1 MQKSLRRTFA
11 FIQKEMI
18 QSLRDWRTL
27 LMILALPVIMM
38 FFFAYAVNLLVDHM
52 PTAVADMSK
61 DDESRAFIEALEI
74 SGYFDAKMYVESEEE
89 VIRMIDE
96 EQAKVGV
103 VIPPDFAARIERGDA
118 QVLIVFD
125 GSESLAVQTG
135 YSAAS
140 AIAQTH
146 SVELLMSKAGQM
158 GPALGLFGGGALPI
172 NTSIRVLYN
181 PDMDGLVFMVPGIAA
196 ILLQLLTIGQVS
208 MVVVREREL
217 GTLEQLLITPV
228 RPLELVI
235 SKVMPNIIIT
245 IADTVLIV
253 LIGVV
258 WFDVPFQG
266 SVGLFAWLSLLFI
279 VSGLGLGLLVSTAS
293 QTQKQAQQITA
304 VLMVLTTMLTGLFY
318 PRLTMPP
325 AVQAVGNLI
334 PVTYFIRIA
343 RGIIT
348 KGIGLSF
355 LWRDVVILVIY
366 AIVVIVLASL
376 TFRKRLD

>member
-1 MQKSLRRTFA
+1 
-11 FIQKEMI
+11 MI

-27 LMILALPVIMM
+27 LMVLAMPVIMM
-38 FFFAYAVNLLVDHM
+38 FFFAYAVNLLVDHI

-74 SGYFDAKMYVESEEE
+74 SGYFDTTIHVESEED

-96 EQAKVGV
+96 ERAKAGL
-103 VIPPDFAARIERGDA
+103 VIPPNFAARVERGDA
-118 QVLIVFD
+118 QVLMVFD
-125 GSESLAVQTG
+125 GSESLSVQTG

-140 AIAQTH
+140 AIAQAH
-146 SVELLMSKAGQM
+146 SVELLMSKTGQM
-158 GPALGLFGGGALPI
+158 GAALGVFGDGALPI
-172 NTSIRVLYN
+172 NTSVRVLYN

-196 ILLQLLTIGQVS
+196 ILIQLLTVS
-208 MVVVREREL
+208 LVAMAVVREREL

-228 RPLELVI
+228 RPLELII
-235 SKVMPNIIIT
+235 SKVVPNIAIT

-266 SVGLFAWLSLLFI
+266 SIWLFAWLSLLFI
-279 VSGLGLGLLVSTAS
+279 VSGLGLGVLVSTVS
-293 QTQKQAQQITA
+293 QTQEQAQQIAA

-325 AVQAVGNLI
+325 MVRAVGDLI
-334 PVTYFIRIA
+334 PVTYFIRIV

-355 LWRDVVILVIY
+355 MWRDVAILGIY
-366 AIVVIVLASL
+366 TIIVIVLASL

>member
-1 MQKSLRRTFA
+1 
-11 FIQKEMI
+11 
-18 QSLRDWRTL
+18 
-27 LMILALPVIMM
+27 
-38 FFFAYAVNLLVDHM
+38 
-52 PTAVADMSK
+52 
-61 DDESRAFIEALEI
+61 SRAFIEALEI
-74 SGYFDAKMYVESEEE
+74 SGYFDAKMHVESEED

-96 EQAKVGV
+96 EQAKVGI
-103 VIPPDFAARIERGDA
+103 VIPPDFATRVERGDA

-140 AIAQTH
+140 TIAQAY
-146 SVELLMSKAGQM
+146 SVELLMGKAGQM
-158 GPALGLFGGGALPI
+158 GPALGVFGGGALPI

-228 RPLELVI
+228 RPLELII
-235 SKVMPNIIIT
+235 SKVMPNIILT

-258 WFDVPFQG
+258 WFGVPFRG

-279 VSGLGLGLLVSTAS
+279 ISGLGLGLLISTVS

-304 VLMVLTTMLTGLFY
+304 VLVVLTTMLTGLFY

-325 AVQAVGNLI
+325 VVQAVGNLI

-355 LWRDVVILVIY
+355 MWRDVVILAIY

>member
-1 MQKSLRRTFA
+1 
-11 FIQKEMI
+11 
-18 QSLRDWRTL
+18 
-27 LMILALPVIMM
+27 
-38 FFFAYAVNLLVDHM
+38 
-52 PTAVADMSK
+52 
-61 DDESRAFIEALEI
+61 
-74 SGYFDAKMYVESEEE
+74 
-89 VIRMIDE
+89 
-96 EQAKVGV
+96 
-103 VIPPDFAARIERGDA
+103 
-118 QVLIVFD
+118 
-125 GSESLAVQTG
+125 
-135 YSAAS
+135 
-140 AIAQTH
+140 
-146 SVELLMSKAGQM
+146 
-158 GPALGLFGGGALPI
+158 
-172 NTSIRVLYN
+172 
-181 PDMDGLVFMVPGIAA
+181 MDGLIFMVPGIAA

-228 RPLELVI
+228 RPLELII
-235 SKVMPNIIIT
+235 SKVMPNIVIT

-266 SVGLFAWLSLLFI
+266 SAWLFAWLSLLFI
-279 VSGLGLGLLVSTAS
+279 VSGLGLGLLVSTVS

-325 AVQAVGNLI
+325 AVRAVGDLI

-355 LWRDVVILVIY
+355 MWRDVVVLVVY

>member
-1 MQKSLRRTFA
+1 
-11 FIQKEMI
+11 
-18 QSLRDWRTL
+18 LRDWRTL

-61 DDESRAFIEALEI
+61 DNESRAFIEALEI
-74 SGYFDAKMYVESEEE
+74 SGYFDVKMHVESEED

-103 VIPPDFAARIERGDA
+103 VIPPDFAARVERGDA

-140 AIAQTH
+140 AIAQAH

-158 GPALGLFGGGALPI
+158 GPALGMLGGGALPI
-172 NTSIRVLYN
+172 STSIRVLYN

-228 RPLELVI
+228 RPLELII
-235 SKVMPNIIIT
+235 SKVMPNVIIT

-258 WFDVPFQG
+258 WFGVPFQG
-266 SVGLFAWLSLLFI
+266 SIGLFAWLSLLFI
-279 VSGLGLGLLVSTAS
+279 VSGLGLGLLVSTVS

-325 AVQAVGNLI
+325 VVRAVGNLI

-355 LWRDVVILVIY
+355 MWRDVVILVIY